1 MGRRLD
7 DPFFFSNFAG
17 WNYKPP
23 FEKGFN
29 EQKCIISYFQSM
41 RYSTIVEQDDKTLLE
56 IISAL
61 EHFEQ
66 SRFIA
71 GIQARKYTP
80 FQILQTLDMVRV
92 YQLRMNMEA
101 RSLTK
106 FSETFIQQFATDNNK
121 CFVSAERYFNRIR
134 STLCALKKV
143 FHKTCQRSMVQLPDG
158 KQPSVFERS
167 PLAKGAYV
175 VDMFGLES
183 YDEVV
188 QQLYVE
194 LDTLLTSATNILG
207 LCHQMIENEAMIRE
221 DVEQL
226 KLIYHESCQSLLSS
240 VKEYADFMGASEHLP
255 ETDLNKRKAKAGSM
269 KEFLQK
275 EYHNVAKKEFKKF
288 VWLEAVRQGR
298 SGGLTEEETY
308 LWVDDYRK
316 VHMVRWAIEH
326 FDELNVEGQQ
336 GKIDSTLIVYFL
348 KWCGVETKKE
358 RRLYT
363 YFCDNY
369 KGRLQPLV
377 WSAVSK
383 ERKEQRESG
392 ITDRG
397 SALTFQRMLDALPKP
412 MAV

>member
-1 MGRRLD
+1 
-7 DPFFFSNFAG
+7 
-17 WNYKPP
+17 
-23 FEKGFN
+23 
-29 EQKCIISYFQSM
+29 M

-61 EHFEQ
+61 EQFEQ

-71 GIQARKYTP
+71 GIQARKYSP
-80 FQILQTLDMVRV
+80 YQIEQTLDMVRV
-92 YQLRMNMEA
+92 YQLRMNMEG

-106 FSETFIQQFATDNNK
+106 FAETFIQQFATDNNK
-121 CFVSAERYFNRIR
+121 CFESAARYFNRIR

-143 FHKTCQRSMVQLPDG
+143 FQKTCQRSMAQLPDG
-158 KQPSVFERS
+158 KVPSVFERS
-167 PLAKGAYV
+167 LLAKGAYV
-175 VDMFGLES
+175 VDMYGLDS
-183 YDEVV
+183 YSNTV

-194 LDTLLTSATNILG
+194 LNTLLTSATNILG
-207 LCHQMIENEAMIRE
+207 LCHQMIENEAMIRD

-226 KLIYHESCQSLLSS
+226 KMIYHESCQSLMSS
-240 VKEYADFMGASEHLP
+240 VREYADFMGVSEQLP
-255 ETDLNKRKAKAGSM
+255 ETELNKRKAKAGSM

-275 EYHNVAKKEFKKF
+275 EYHNVAKQEFKKF

-308 LWVDDYRK
+308 LWVDDHRK
-316 VHMVRWAIEH
+316 VRLVHWVIDH

-348 KWCGVETKKE
+348 KWCGVEPKKE
-358 RRLYT
+358 RRLYM

-383 ERKEQRESG
+383 ERKEQRENG
-392 ITDRG
+392 ITARG
-397 SALTFQRMLDALPKP
+397 AALAFQRMLDALPETI
-412 MAV
+412 VV

>member
-1 MGRRLD
+1 MYGLD
-7 DPFFFSNFAG
+7 
-17 WNYKPP
+17 
-23 FEKGFN
+23 
-29 EQKCIISYFQSM
+29 SY
-41 RYSTIVEQDDKTLLE
+41 
-56 IISAL
+56 
-61 EHFEQ
+61 
-66 SRFIA
+66 
-71 GIQARKYTP
+71 G
-80 FQILQTLDMVRV
+80 
-92 YQLRMNMEA
+92 
-101 RSLTK
+101 
-106 FSETFIQQFATDNNK
+106 
-121 CFVSAERYFNRIR
+121 
-134 STLCALKKV
+134 
-143 FHKTCQRSMVQLPDG
+143 
-158 KQPSVFERS
+158 
-167 PLAKGAYV
+167 
-175 VDMFGLES
+175 
-183 YDEVV
+183 EVV

-194 LDTLLTSATNILG
+194 LETLLTSATNILG

-226 KLIYHESCQSLLSS
+226 KLIYNESCQSLLSS
-240 VKEYADFMGASEHLP
+240 VKEYADFMGVSEHLP

-269 KEFLQK
+269 KEFLQR
-275 EYHNVAKKEFKKF
+275 EYHNVAKQEFKKF

-308 LWVDDYRK
+308 LWMDDYQK

-358 RRLYT
+358 RRLYY

-397 SALTFQRMLDALPKP
+397 AALSFQRMLDALPKP

>member
-1 MGRRLD
+1 
-7 DPFFFSNFAG
+7 
-17 WNYKPP
+17 
-23 FEKGFN
+23 
-29 EQKCIISYFQSM
+29 M

-66 SRFIA
+66 SRFVA
-71 GIQARKYTP
+71 GIQARKYTS
-80 FQILQTLDMVRV
+80 FQIEQTLDMVRV

-101 RSLTK
+101 RSLTR

-121 CFVSAERYFNRIR
+121 CFESAARYFNRIR

-143 FHKTCQRSMVQLPDG
+143 FHKTCQRSMAQLPDG

-175 VDMFGLES
+175 VDMYGLDS
-183 YDEVV
+183 YGEVV

-194 LDTLLTSATNILG
+194 LETLLTSATNILG

-226 KLIYHESCQSLLSS
+226 KLIYVESCQSL
-240 VKEYADFMGASEHLP
+240 FMGVSEHLP

-269 KEFLQK
+269 KEFLQR
-275 EYHNVAKKEFKKF
+275 EYHNVAKQEFKKF

-308 LWVDDYRK
+308 LWVDDYQK

-358 RRLYT
+358 RRLYY

-397 SALTFQRMLDALPKP
+397 AALSFQRMLDAQPKP